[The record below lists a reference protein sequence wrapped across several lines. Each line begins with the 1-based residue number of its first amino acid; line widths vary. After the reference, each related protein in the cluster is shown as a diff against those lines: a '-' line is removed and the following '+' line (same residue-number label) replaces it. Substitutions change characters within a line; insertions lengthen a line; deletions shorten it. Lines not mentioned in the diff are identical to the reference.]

1 MTKIW
6 QASDARQHFA
16 DLVEAAV
23 HGQPQFVTR
32 RDGKEVVVVSRSY
45 FDKTRPTL
53 KDFLLTA
60 GFADDGEDDFDRAL
74 QEIDREDGGRFG
86 SGPVASGFTD

>member
-1 MTKIW
+1 MTKTW

-23 HGQPQFVTR
+23 HGEPQFVTR

-53 KDFLLTA
+53 KDYLLTA
-60 GFADDGEDDFDRAL
+60 GFAEDGEDAFDRAMR
-74 QEIDREDGGRFG
+74 EIENEGGLLFG
-86 SGPVASGFTD
+86 GKYTAIPG